1 MLKDRL
7 QLYNVFLRYEILSS
21 QLVYPEIA
29 NACLSNVCT
38 MLVSPQQPTAR
49 TGPPSGRLFE
59 PSEAF
64 CSDSSK
70 KFYIGSGEVC
80 RTQDKP
86 LAPIFTSLTIT
97 PNNSMADPLESDKQ
111 DPLYRETSLQF
122 ADGGYEPLA
131 ASTNRDLSETVLK
144 RFRIQTATSH
154 SPQPPSPNN
163 VVEEPI
169 ESTSFQNRVEVDDH
183 RPIISTPCPQT
194 PPTLEEGPIPNTI
207 LTDRWRWLIVVG
219 SFLCIFIVEGLCFS
233 YGLYLYEMIAE
244 NQFTS
249 SSLASDPHGRT
260 TPNTPRSLAALSLPG
275 ALLYGTCVLIG
286 PLAGALVNRFSYR
299 SVAIVGALIATV
311 CMFLSG
317 LLIYDLI
324 WFSFLYGLMGGIGCG
339 LVYLPAITVVGHWF
353 EQHRAFVVGFV
364 MCGGGCGAGFLAIL
378 IRSLSRA
385 YTWRGTVILM
395 AGLFA
400 QTLLG
405 LALFRSMHAHERIR
419 LARWE
424 RLQRRSKLT
433 RTHTNA
439 QSATET
445 KQKKS
450 GHGAR
455 LTDRRHYFQRGSI
468 MARIIEEKSRQRT
481 TSTGSLD
488 GMVITRENELVAL
501 SSPEAYLTVR
511 AAAIAYV
518 AHQQHQQTV
527 ATNQEEVS
535 PATANKPGI
544 HGMGMRGQ
552 TSLQPLQEEAVPPTI
567 ASPSSPDADTSC
579 LAVLPPPVQFSRT
592 AVRRIACALLNKL
605 QAAQLLP
612 CAGTFGPPSER
623 SSRVFNTRFSRVSSE
638 HQPVE
643 SWSTYDAPRHS
654 AATQS
659 FETTEV
665 TVDSKQPFPRKTSLH
680 VPRESGLRANSFVM
694 PGSELNMAT
703 QLGRLTNERTSI
715 QHVPKRPMD
724 WRFRL
729 LNQPD
734 LSNTP
739 SQLASMASLDSRTD
753 QLIQQELQN
762 LPLDSPTK
770 ASIMRAV
777 RIELGRPRYQ
787 LDLFYP
793 GSRRS
798 SDRTAAS
805 FALEGRV
812 GEMEAPHPDLNKP
825 AGDVDGM
832 LYRTRFASV
841 YREPRDSN
849 TNEFACDQPSH
860 GQQQLAPESG
870 PWTDHT
876 WIESVLEADAQGN
889 EVWNYLRD
897 MLDMRLLRSCT
908 FIILLI
914 ACSLNMLVLPVPYYF
929 LPLLLEF
936 GGRECVTNRVWCP
949 YGLPHQMQLEPGWL
963 HSAVR
968 SSASSTSIRFLDP
981 GSVLLVIGLAN
992 ATGRLLAAVYIDKG
1006 VNASRRPFQRC
1017 SLLNNPILLNNLS
1030 LVLCGLSL
1038 ACFPLAIHGLY
1049 SSPVDA
1055 GSSAQPVQLWSMEFR
1070 LCLFYSAAFVY
1081 GVANAMALS
1090 LRSVI
1095 LVDLFGLRR
1104 LTNAFGYLMLV
1115 QGLSVM
1121 LGPPIFG
1128 YFCDLTCEPH
1138 LSLCGGHYQPV
1149 LTDHNVPV
1157 AQPISACAKS
1167 LMYAFYACA
1176 ILFVLTSLLF
1186 LPLRWLVRHDPCR
1199 YVCPIS
1205 SPFHKP
1211 DVPRPHC
1218 VVLPSQQ
1225 CGQPMDETYS
1235 MESAHSA
1242 HNKPH
1247 YDPQETQ
1254 TTHILSDSD
1263 RAAADVT
1270 P

>member
-1 MLKDRL
+1 
-7 QLYNVFLRYEILSS
+7 
-21 QLVYPEIA
+21 
-29 NACLSNVCT
+29 
-38 MLVSPQQPTAR
+38 MLVSPQQPTVTA
-49 TGPPSGRLFE
+49 GPPSGRLFE

-86 LAPIFTSLTIT
+86 LPPIFASLTIT
-97 PNNSMADPLESDKQ
+97 PNNGMADPLESDKQ
-111 DPLYRETSLQF
+111 DPLYRKTSLQF

-131 ASTNRDLSETVLK
+131 ASTNRDPSETVLK
-144 RFRIQTATSH
+144 RFRIQAATSH
-154 SPQPPSPNN
+154 SPQPPSPNKE
-163 VVEEPI
+163 VEEPI
-169 ESTSFQNRVEVDDH
+169 ESTSFQNRVEADDH
-183 RPIISTPCPQT
+183 RPIIFTPCPQT
-194 PPTLEEGPIPNTI
+194 LPILEEGPTPNII
-207 LTDRWRWLIVVG
+207 LADRWRWLIVLG

-244 NQFTS
+244 NQFAPS
-249 SSLASDPHGRT
+249 SPASDPHGRT
-260 TPNTPRSLAALSLPG
+260 TPNVPRSLAALSLPG

-324 WFSFLYGLMGGIGCG
+324 WFSFLYGLMGAGIGCG

-364 MCGGGCGAGFLAIL
+364 MCGGGCGAGFLAIV

-400 QTLLG
+400 HTLLG

-433 RTHTNA
+433 RTQAND
-439 QSATET
+439 QSASET
-445 KQKKS
+445 KQKKG

-501 SSPEAYLTVR
+501 SSPEAYVTVR

-535 PATANKPGI
+535 PAAANKPGI
-544 HGMGMRGQ
+544 HGIGMRGQ
-552 TSLQPLQEEAVPPTI
+552 TGLQPLQEETVPPTI
-567 ASPSSPDADTSC
+567 ASPSSPDAEPSC

-643 SWSTYDAPRHS
+643 SWNTYDAPRHS
-654 AATQS
+654 TATQS

-680 VPRESGLRANSFVM
+680 VPRESGLRTNLFVM
-694 PGSELNMAT
+694 PGSELNMST
-703 QLGRLTNERTSI
+703 QLGRLTNERTST

-798 SDRTAAS
+798 SDRTAGS

-812 GEMEAPHPDLNKP
+812 GEMEAPHADLNKP
-825 AGDVDGM
+825 AGDVDGI

-841 YREPRDSN
+841 YREPRNSN
-849 TNEFACDQPSH
+849 TSNFACDQPSH

-870 PWTDHT
+870 PWIDHT
-876 WIESVLEADAQGN
+876 WIESVLEADAPGN

-908 FIILLI
+908 FIILLV
-914 ACSLNMLVLPVPYYF
+914 ACSLNMLVLSVPYYF

-992 ATGRLLAAVYIDKG
+992 ATGRLLAALYIDKG

-1017 SLLNNPILLNNLS
+1017 SLLSNPILLNNLS

-1049 SSPVDA
+1049 STPVDA

-1081 GVANAMALS
+1081 GMAN
-1090 LRSVI
+1090 
-1095 LVDLFGLRR
+1095 
-1104 LTNAFGYLMLV
+1104 
-1115 QGLSVM
+1115 
-1121 LGPPIFG
+1121 G

-1149 LTDHNVPV
+1149 LTGHNVPV
-1157 AQPISACAKS
+1157 AQPISACATS

-1186 LPLRWLVRHDPCR
+1186 LPLRWLVRHDPGR

-1242 HNKPH
+1242 HNKQH

-1254 TTHILSDSD
+1254 TTHILLIEEAFVTIKVEPSSVQKKQSDAD